1 MSVLFRKTKDLERE
15 IDEYLDLIV
24 QGGLV
29 FRQGIKYYLLGRR
42 EEFEQ
47 RRERV
52 ENLEHEGDIL
62 RRSITGRLYREMLIP
77 QSRGDV
83 LGLLESSDRV
93 LNRIAETLVEFSVQV
108 PEIPD
113 QTRGLFE
120 DLAGSAIST
129 VEEMVMGVRA
139 YFHNPSGVR
148 DHVNKACFYERESD
162 GVAEKIKRIVFR
174 TEDLHLSGRLHL
186 RLFAKHIDDIADA
199 AEDVCDR
206 LAIAAI
212 KRDV

>member
-15 IDEYLDLIV
+15 IDEFLDLIV

-29 FRQGIKYYLLGRR
+29 FRQGIKLYLGGRQ

-47 RRERV
+47 RREQL
-52 ENLEHEGDIL
+52 ESLEHQADVL

-83 LGLLESSDRV
+83 LGLLESSDKV
-93 LNRIAETLVEFSVQV
+93 LNRTKETLVEFSVQV
-108 PEIPD
+108 PEIPRE
-113 QTRGLFE
+113 TSELFR
-120 DLAGSAIST
+120 DLAGSAVSA

-139 YFHNPSGVR
+139 YFHNPSTVH
-148 DHVNKACFYERESD
+148 DHITKACFYEKESD
-162 GVAEKIKRIVFR
+162 GVAEKIKRTVFR
-174 TEDLHLSGRLHL
+174 NENLRLSARLHL

>member
-15 IDEYLDLIV
+15 IDEFLDLIV

-29 FRQGIKYYLLGRR
+29 FRQGLKLYLSARQ

-47 RRERV
+47 RRERL
-52 ENLEHEGDIL
+52 EDLEHRADIL
-62 RRSITGRLYREMLIP
+62 RRSITGRLYGEMLIP

-83 LGLLESSDRV
+83 LGLLESSDKV
-93 LNRIAETLVEFSVQV
+93 LNRVKETLVEFSVQL
-108 PEIPD
+108 PEIPAD
-113 QTRGLFE
+113 TQELFT
-120 DLAGSAIST
+120 DLSASAISA

-139 YFHNPSGVR
+139 YFRNPSGVH
-148 DHVNKACFYERESD
+148 DHINKACFYEKESD
-162 GVAEKIKRIVFR
+162 GIAEKIKRIVFR
-174 TEDLHLSGRLHL
+174 SEELHLSARLHL